1 MRGPSADVALQ
12 APRRRAL
19 LWVQLLFLAIYGAY
33 GTTALFRVLYY
44 RRVGL
49 TSAQIGILIALE
61 PMVMLVSGPL
71 WSLVADRTG
80 LRGRLLTLVTGMSI
94 LPLLAMVWL
103 QSWGALALL
112 SALHALF
119 LGPIQPLSDSS
130 ALAALGPERQQYSRV
145 RALGSLGYAIVVWG
159 TGLLLQGRDLRWA
172 FPGFAL
178 LMGSACLIS
187 TRVRGEQPA
196 LAAGVGSALGTLVR
210 DRAWA
215 TFMAALFLSMV
226 MQTVT
231 FGYSALYLDALGA
244 SEGVVGFS
252 GALGSFGQTLLM
264 LFVIPAML
272 RRWGSERLLL
282 LALGVYAVRLG
293 MWSLI
298 PQVWAVVASMAVM
311 GLTFGAAL
319 VAAVDFADRHAPP
332 GLAATSQ
339 ALATGLVSGLGRSA
353 GGVLAGS
360 LYDGVGPQATFGV
373 FAALSLAA
381 LAAFG
386 WLWRGRLVRRPLA
399 QVLE

>member
-1 MRGPSADVALQ
+1 VGSRTTIVA
-12 APRRRAL
+12 RDKRAL
-19 LWVQLLFLAIYGAY
+19 RWVQLLFLAIYGAY

-49 TSAQIGILIALE
+49 TSAQIGLLIAME

-71 WSLVADRTG
+71 WSMVADRTG

-94 LPLLAMVWL
+94 VPLMAMIWL

-112 SALHALF
+112 TALHAMF

-130 ALAALGPERQQYSRV
+130 ALSALGSKREEYSRV
-145 RALGSLGYAIVVWG
+145 RALGSLSYAIVVWG
-159 TGLLLQGRDLRWA
+159 TGVLLQGRDLRWV

-178 LMGSACLIS
+178 LMGTACLIS
-187 TRVRGEQPA
+187 TRVRTDQPS
-196 LAAGVGSALGTLVR
+196 LAVSLGSGLGTLLR
-210 DRAWA
+210 DRAWV
-215 TFMAALFLSMV
+215 TFMVALFLSMV

-264 LFVIPAML
+264 LFVIPGML

-311 GLTFGAAL
+311 GFTFGTAL

-332 GLAATSQ
+332 GLATTSQ
-339 ALATGLVSGLGRSA
+339 ALATGLVSGMGRSA
-353 GGVLAGS
+353 GGILAGS
-360 LYDGVGPQATFGV
+360 LYDGIGPQATFGV
-373 FAALSLAA
+373 FTVISLAA
-381 LAAFG
+381 LAAFAVV
-386 WLWRGRLVRRPLA
+386 WRRRVAPIPA
-399 QVLE
+399 GARE